1 MTESSPPSFDM
12 VKLEE
17 VGLVKMDFLGLKTLT
32 ELEKMRQMV
41 AQRHGKEIEFL
52 KLPLDD
58 PKVYE
63 LLKKGLTSGVF
74 QLESSGMKNLL
85 KRLEP
90 DNFDDIV
97 AVLALYRPGPLKSG
111 LVDSYIN
118 RKHGREPIEYPFPEL
133 EPILK
138 ETYGVWVYQ
147 EQIMKASQILAGFT
161 PGEADTLRKAI
172 GKKKK
177 ELCRR

>member
-1 MTESSPPSFDM
+1 MI
-12 VKLEE
+12 
-17 VGLVKMDFLGLKTLT
+17 
-32 ELEKMRQMV
+32 
-41 AQRHGKEIEFL
+41 QRSMNF
-52 KLPLDD
+52 
-58 PKVYE
+58 
-63 LLKKGLTSGVF
+63 KKGLTSGVF

-177 ELCRR
+177 EVMQEMRENL